1 MTSIHYPEVKEVNVA
16 NPNAQTGSLQLQTLT
31 EKGKSQ
37 QLILSP
43 RPGYY
48 SDWPRS
54 GTIITG
60 GSFAGKLKVL
70 NTYYDLYIPEDVYGQ
85 VALEE
90 EKDFITPVA
99 YGQELF
105 RLNLDQDLFHREIM
119 VTEIESKLKDVDT
132 DTPEQGFVVR
142 AFTTGIFYARPS
154 PDSPP
159 FVTPGQEIEKG
170 KALGLIEIMKTFNHI
185 IFQGTG
191 KSDTGRVKKIYVNDT
206 QEVKLGQPLFLIE

>member
-1 MTSIHYPEVKEVNVA
+1 MP
-16 NPNAQTGSLQLQTLT
+16 NPDIETRSPQMQTLT
-31 EKGKSQ
+31 EIKKSQ

-43 RPGYY
+43 AAGYY
-48 SDWPRS
+48 SDWPRG
-54 GTIITG
+54 GTILTG
-60 GSFAGKLKVL
+60 GAFAGKLKVL
-70 NTYYDLYIPEDVYGQ
+70 NTYYDLYLPEEVHGQ
-85 VALEE
+85 VMPEE
-90 EKDFITPVA
+90 GKDLVVPVA

-119 VTEIESKLKDVDT
+119 VTEIESKLKDADKET
-132 DTPEQGFVVR
+132 IGEGFVVR

-159 FVTPGQEIEKG
+159 FVTVGQEIEKG

-185 IFQGTG
+185 IFHGTDKADTG
-191 KSDTGRVKKIYVNDT
+191 KIKKIYVNDN

>member
-1 MTSIHYPEVKEVNVA
+1 MANSDAETRTS
-16 NPNAQTGSLQLQTLT
+16 QLQALT
-31 EKGKSQ
+31 EIKKAQ

-43 RPGYY
+43 TAGYY
-48 SDWPRS
+48 SDRPR
-54 GTIITG
+54 GGAILTG

-70 NTYYDLYIPEDVYGQ
+70 NTYYDLYLPQEIYGQ
-85 VALEE
+85 VTAEE
-90 EKDFITPVA
+90 GKDLVVPVA

-119 VTEIESKLKDVDT
+119 VTEIESKLKDADT
-132 DTPEQGFVVR
+132 DTIGEGFVVR
-142 AFTTGIFYARPS
+142 AFTTGIFYAGPS

-159 FVTPGQEIEKG
+159 FVTVGEEIEKG

-185 IFQGTG
+185 IFHGTDKADTG
-191 KSDTGRVKKIYVNDT
+191 KIKKIYVNDN